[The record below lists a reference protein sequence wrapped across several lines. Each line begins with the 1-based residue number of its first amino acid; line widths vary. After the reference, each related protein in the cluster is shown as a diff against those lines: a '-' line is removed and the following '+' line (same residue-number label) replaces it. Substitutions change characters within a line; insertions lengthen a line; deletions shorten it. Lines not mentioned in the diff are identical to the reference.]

1 MEDNHVKNCMEITIP
16 KNLGENREIKHKI
29 NYFII
34 IIYYYL
40 YIIFITLYGDNYVDQ
55 KLMVLYVISLVK

>member
-1 MEDNHVKNCMEITIP
+1 MEITIP